1 MDGGDVSYA
10 SLVPYLFMFA
20 IVALLL
26 GILMFALITLSD
38 LESDL
43 VNPHDCAVRLNSLLL
58 PEIVLQSMLCTF
70 FMVTL
75 SVTGTVT
82 NLPLLVYN
90 LRMFFCGK
98 MELDVT
104 EIFKQLPGEKRQRM
118 VKVSYSRTPL
128 RSRTLN

>member
-1 MDGGDVSYA
+1 M
-10 SLVPYLFMFA
+10 
-20 IVALLL
+20 L

-90 LRMFFCGK
+90 LRMFFSGK

-104 EIFKQLPGEKRQRM
+104 AYAVRGAWGEGRG
-118 VKVSYSRTPL
+118 V
-128 RSRTLN
+128 